1 MKSGYLIVAISLLP
15 LALLSQTE
23 FFGYY
28 ETELDAAKIS
38 GNHYNY
44 GYNKLRLDMV
54 AYPAESV
61 TIGANLNI
69 RRFSGQT
76 TWNVL
81 DFLPERIWQ
90 PVFGDTDVFPITLSD
105 TLYLDNVFMKMT
117 FPLFDITVG
126 KQQISLGT
134 GYAWNPVDIFNQ
146 KELLDPTY
154 EQTGVTALRMELP
167 LADRFG
173 VNLILV
179 PEDSWENS
187 AKMVQGKAG
196 LGSFDL
202 TANLAEYNA
211 PNPYWRLQ
219 IDTTATYPT
228 HTIRQRVGGSIVG
241 EVLGIGI
248 WGEGMWDLEDQ
259 PIDFNEYLIGIDH
272 TFDFR
277 TYLMVEYYHNG
288 GGVADRSSLQ
298 FDDFLYSLSGQ
309 SHSLMQDYAF
319 VVVQHPLTD
328 LISVG
333 LLGFANLNDESFMVA
348 PSLDWSAFEN
358 VNISL
363 LLSHAE
369 GGEDSE
375 FGLQEWGLRLRL
387 RAYF

>member
-15 LALLSQTE
+15 LALSAQTE

-28 ETELDAAKIS
+28 ETELDVASIS
-38 GNHYNY
+38 GRQYNY

-69 RRFSGQT
+69 RRFSGQR

-81 DFLPERIWQ
+81 DFLPERIWE
-90 PVFGDTDVFPITLSD
+90 PEFGDTGEFPITLAD
-105 TLYLDNVFMKMT
+105 TLYLDNVFIKMT
-117 FPLFDITVG
+117 FPFFDITAG

-134 GYAWNPVDIFNQ
+134 GYAWNPVDIFNI
-146 KELLDPTY
+146 KDLLDPTY
-154 EQTGVTALRMELP
+154 EQAGVTALRMELP
-167 LADRFG
+167 LADRMG
-173 VNLILV
+173 LDLILV

-187 AKMVQGKAG
+187 AKMIQGKIG

-202 TANLAEYNA
+202 TANITEYNA
-211 PNPYWRLQ
+211 QNPDWRLS
-219 IDTTATYPT
+219 DYAGDPPT
-228 HTIRQRVGGSIVG
+228 NIIRQRIGGSIVG
-241 EVLGIGI
+241 EILGVGI
-248 WGEGMWDLEDQ
+248 WGEGLWDLKDH
-259 PIDFNEYLIGIDH
+259 PIAFDEYLIGLDH

-277 TYLMVEYYHNG
+277 TYLMVEFYHNG
-288 GGVADRSSLQ
+288 GGVADRDSLK
-298 FDDFLYSLSGQ
+298 FDDFMYSLSGQ

-333 LLGFANLNDESFMVA
+333 LLGFANLNDKSFMVA

-363 LLSHAE
+363 MVSRAQ
-369 GGEDSE
+369 GGKDSE
-375 FGLQEWGLRLRL
+375 FGTQEWGLRLRL